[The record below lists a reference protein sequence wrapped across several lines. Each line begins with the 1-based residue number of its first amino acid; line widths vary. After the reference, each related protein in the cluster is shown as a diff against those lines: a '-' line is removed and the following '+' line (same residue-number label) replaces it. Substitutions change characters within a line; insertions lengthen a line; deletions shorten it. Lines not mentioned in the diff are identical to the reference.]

1 MRVCRLSSI
10 IAFVLALGFANGLDS
25 APPNRGGWMTDFAEA
40 QAEARRLDRPILVHF
55 YADWCG
61 PCKKMEA
68 EVLNSRF
75 LVSQFGTKFIGV
87 KVNTDHNRPLAKKYG
102 VEALPCDLFLDP
114 AGKVLAQTTGY
125 QDPQTYLTRAAR
137 IEARYT
143 EARKVQIARTPL
155 TAPVPVRNTTST
167 RIEGPQFE
175 PQSLPAG
182 EPDLVRPDQPVQLVG
197 LSGYSPISLWNHR
210 KWVKGQRK
218 FAGQF
223 KGILYYMADEA
234 EQAEFNADPEKY
246 APRLLGCDPV
256 VLAETDRAIP
266 GSTRFAA
273 YFGEELYVFV
283 SSATRDRFR
292 QNPQKYVKTRHVL
305 RLEQL
310 EGTALR

>member
-1 MRVCRLSSI
+1 MRVCRLPSLLVF
-10 IAFVLALGFANGLDS
+10 AVVLVAANGLNS
-25 APPNRGGWMTDFAEA
+25 APPATGGWLTDFARA

-68 EVLNSRF
+68 EVLNSRT
-75 LVSQFGTKFIGV
+75 LVSQLGTKFIGV
-87 KVNTDHNRPLAKKYG
+87 KIDTDHNRALAKKYE

-143 EARKVQIARTPL
+143 EARKVQIATSPL

-167 RIEGPQFE
+167 RLEGPQLETQPPPDDE
-175 PQSLPAG
+175 P
-182 EPDLVRPDQPVQLVG
+182 ELVRPDQPVQLVG
-197 LSGYSPISLWNHR
+197 LSGYSPMSLWNDR
-210 KWVKGQRK
+210 KWMKGQRK
-218 FAGQF
+218 HSGQF
-223 KGILYYMADEA
+223 KGILYYMVDET
-234 EQAEFNADPEKY
+234 ERQQFSENPEKY

-283 SSATRDRFR
+283 SSATRDRFK

-310 EGTALR
+310 EGTALQ